1 MFQAPLVFIVASW
14 GQLRLVAPGVLPFGL
29 RTVLLH
35 TRSILL
41 SSRLDSF
48 AVQLHFPHLL
58 ACFLKNLLLIH
69 ARCIPTVL
77 DQVLRSSPVPLL
89 AQEHCW
95 LKRTV
100 GLKLGFAMTT
110 MTPTRPSQRRRLTS
124 PLHEMDGTDEE
135 EEIPETPV
143 ESELVASPLT
153 SASLAQIVRDEVRH
167 GMNTLE
173 QQMTQLSVSVTA
185 RLDSVEHSLKDH
197 DIKIAKLEHVI
208 TSNSSTPRSNTNVEQ
223 LEKHDCELAA
233 LKLQLDALKHGVADR
248 NPDVQKTL
256 VLGGLQALGSL
267 HEATQW
273 LTQKLQEMNGPT
285 NVGTYMKAAA
295 FDGLLFAKFRST
307 YMNVTR
313 RWLCSGVPTYK
324 LVTVGS
330 GQQRTFLCQFVL
342 ANCSC

>member
-1 MFQAPLVFIVASW
+1 
-14 GQLRLVAPGVLPFGL
+14 
-29 RTVLLH
+29 
-35 TRSILL
+35 
-41 SSRLDSF
+41 
-48 AVQLHFPHLL
+48 
-58 ACFLKNLLLIH
+58 
-69 ARCIPTVL
+69 
-77 DQVLRSSPVPLL
+77 
-89 AQEHCW
+89 
-95 LKRTV
+95 
-100 GLKLGFAMTT
+100 MTT

-295 FDGLLFAKFRST
+295 FDGSANIQAGDRRVWATEDLPVPVRARKLFLLGLRWQLGQWGFVKKEMSVDDT
-307 YMNVTR
+307 YERLVIGGKVVVKLEVVNKDIQVT
-313 RWLCSGVPTYK
+313 WADDWAAWQELQDSQEIADLCSRSKAIVEK
-324 LVTVGS
+324 S
-330 GQQRTFLCQFVL
+330 GKGGGKSKAAAT
-342 ANCSC
+342 AAS

>member
-1 MFQAPLVFIVASW
+1 
-14 GQLRLVAPGVLPFGL
+14 
-29 RTVLLH
+29 
-35 TRSILL
+35 
-41 SSRLDSF
+41 
-48 AVQLHFPHLL
+48 
-58 ACFLKNLLLIH
+58 
-69 ARCIPTVL
+69 
-77 DQVLRSSPVPLL
+77 
-89 AQEHCW
+89 
-95 LKRTV
+95 
-100 GLKLGFAMTT
+100 
-110 MTPTRPSQRRRLTS
+110 
-124 PLHEMDGTDEE
+124 MDGTDEE

-153 SASLAQIVRDEVRH
+153 SASLAQIVRDEVRN

-173 QQMTQLSVSVTA
+173 QQMNHLSVSVTA

-223 LEKHDCELAA
+223 LEKHDRELAA

-273 LTQKLQEMNGPT
+273 LSQKLQEMNGPT
-285 NVGTYMKAAA
+285 HVGTYMKAA
-295 FDGLLFAKFRST
+295 GLMGCFLPNFGAH
-307 YMNVTR
+307 MNVTR

-330 GQQRTFLCQFVL
+330 WATEDLPVPVRARKLFLLGLRWQLGQWGFVKKKMSVDDTYERLVIGGKVVVKLEVVNKDIQVTWADDCAAWQELQDSQEIADLCSRSKAIVEKSGKGGGKSK
-342 ANCSC
+342 AAATAAS

>member
-1 MFQAPLVFIVASW
+1 
-14 GQLRLVAPGVLPFGL
+14 
-29 RTVLLH
+29 
-35 TRSILL
+35 
-41 SSRLDSF
+41 
-48 AVQLHFPHLL
+48 
-58 ACFLKNLLLIH
+58 
-69 ARCIPTVL
+69 
-77 DQVLRSSPVPLL
+77 
-89 AQEHCW
+89 
-95 LKRTV
+95 
-100 GLKLGFAMTT
+100 
-110 MTPTRPSQRRRLTS
+110 
-124 PLHEMDGTDEE
+124 MDGIDEE

-153 SASLAQIVRDEVRH
+153 SASLAQIVRDEVRN

-173 QQMTQLSVSVTA
+173 QQMTQLSVSVPA

-223 LEKHDCELAA
+223 LEKHDRELAA

-285 NVGTYMKAAA
+285 HVGTYMKAAA

-307 YMNVTR
+307 YERDTAVALFRSANIQVGDRRVWATEDLPVPVRARKLFLLGLRWQLGQCGFVKKKMSVDDTYERLVIGGKVVVKVEVVNKDIQVT
-313 RWLCSGVPTYK
+313 WADDWAAWQELQDSQEIADLCSRSKAIVEKPGKGGGKSKAAATAA
-324 LVTVGS
+324 S
-330 GQQRTFLCQFVL
+330 
-342 ANCSC
+342 

>member
-1 MFQAPLVFIVASW
+1 MTFIHFLTGKSS
-14 GQLRLVAPGVLPFGL
+14 GILSGISSGILFGIL
-29 RTVLLH
+29 SGIFS
-35 TRSILL
+35 SICSGISSGIL
-41 SSRLDSF
+41 SDKSSGTLSGISSGILSDISSCILSRILSG
-48 AVQLHFPHLL
+48 
-58 ACFLKNLLLIH
+58 I
-69 ARCIPTVL
+69 
-77 DQVLRSSPVPLL
+77 SSGIYSDISSGILSGISS
-89 AQEHCW
+89 
-95 LKRTV
+95 
-100 GLKLGFAMTT
+100 GLKLGLAMTT

-153 SASLAQIVRDEVRH
+153 SASLAQIVRDEVKN

-223 LEKHDCELAA
+223 LEKHDREFAA

-248 NPDVQKTL
+248 TQRFRRLWYL
-256 VLGGLQALGSL
+256 VVSRHWALCMKQRNGSL
-267 HEATQW
+267 KSCKRWMGQRMWE
-273 LTQKLQEMNGPT
+273 LTWRPLRLMGCFLPNFG
-285 NVGTYMKAAA
+285 AH
-295 FDGLLFAKFRST
+295 
-307 YMNVTR
+307 MNVTR

>member
-1 MFQAPLVFIVASW
+1 
-14 GQLRLVAPGVLPFGL
+14 
-29 RTVLLH
+29 
-35 TRSILL
+35 
-41 SSRLDSF
+41 
-48 AVQLHFPHLL
+48 
-58 ACFLKNLLLIH
+58 
-69 ARCIPTVL
+69 
-77 DQVLRSSPVPLL
+77 
-89 AQEHCW
+89 
-95 LKRTV
+95 
-100 GLKLGFAMTT
+100 
-110 MTPTRPSQRRRLTS
+110 
-124 PLHEMDGTDEE
+124 MDGTDEE